1 MDSNTP
7 SQNPTELQKANK
19 NKNSASLG
27 DLTITAVQQLVVT
40 NGNINPTVL
49 NRLSENGFKENL
61 IQEIKQHMLDMQS
74 SSDEY
79 SHIDKQKINN
89 LSNGNIFTE
98 VERFAR
104 PLRDSRKRTLF
115 MLFRTY
121 PGLKDKE
128 DSIQEALSRLTQPQL
143 TTVRQGK
150 RDMLSFLS
158 RELGISKDELLPWKP
173 KFNEIFDVEH
183 LPADLGNRAKAEI
196 ALFERSGTPLSRG
209 LIREVLG
216 HFGSH
221 GDKIVAF
228 CKTFSIEFSIKDA
241 LTLGLLRN
249 DDIFRIAES
258 EYSYIWSTLSQTEK
272 EAYIVLL
279 KTDDSFIMSIDELE
293 RFQTKLSTYVSS
305 RSIKDGIADRIRQTF
320 DEQREK
326 SAHAS
331 ILERVVPDSNGKIHQ
346 SFIELL
352 DEKVNSASPRIQGLA
367 NFMKGTVLAFK
378 NRAGSLEFIELM
390 DVDIELSPS
399 DGFTGVKLRHLNS
412 FEENQISDKGLEQ
425 SFSYD
430 NLEKLLVQIQSGK
443 ILKKD
448 DFLEK
453 VHNEEIKNSEGK
465 PVEYNPLKEN
475 EEKKEFLIHEL
486 DAIDLNGKDLGF
498 EKDVIFTANG
508 QSDTGKKVEGQSFRV
523 IDIIEGSSTS
533 PSQIR
538 FTNGR
543 EIEEASFSTFIEA
556 AKNSSFKRIV
566 KFSQTDD
573 GFLHALEAFGVAHG
587 STIKEGKI
595 IPGSHDSHD
604 DHHDS
609 HDEHGHGHE
618 SKHEPLFEYFES
630 VDGDAH
636 TRLVDIDSR
645 FVTIWEWS
653 GDHSL
658 EKVQEVKQAK
668 NLSKKQEKSLYT
680 VRTMTR
686 EQFVLYLKENKL
698 KATTEDLLDPSAKYH
713 PHNPHMHDSL
723 FGSLFKGVS
732 FADMSKG
739 FENIIHGFQ
748 HYFEKNSK
756 LNASRFALKVGR
768 KLGFPQDLMA
778 QLQADEVVSVKE
790 IIDKIQEKLS
800 NLNGPVAR
808 VKALHIA
815 QLKTSSPEE
824 IGAAMLYMVKG
835 YGHLYAEDI
844 AYAQK
849 SETFING
856 FLYSL
861 GWTTNEEIT
870 KMKNDARAKFKSE
883 GGDESGS
890 EPTEE
895 EMIWNLLKII
905 DGGAGRSTSDDKYDP
920 RFANAGT
927 VVKAMGGPS
936 GWEKA
941 WRTEG
946 SENAYQKGIRQGGDV
961 VNAQGRVNKG
971 ISSFKTHEFNTV
983 IGFMEKAAGK
993 TPHPKY
999 QTIPVIW
1006 ALGGYSRYISTKMAQ
1021 KVKGYGDSMG
1031 HTFHAYS
1038 FIRNSTDNDTYTDT
1052 FIEAFKDIDTE
1063 AGSQVE
1069 KYIRTLRE
1077 GPCNDNPSKKKK
1089 FEEAI
1094 DGIATL
1100 WGKYYDKGLHDHLQG
1115 KDSWLINKVNKGDE
1129 KVTKY
1134 AKRFSEIHSMN
1145 GGETIPSPDNDW
1157 MVQYG
1162 YLHSPMLNL
1171 LDKKVNGKQVL
1182 SVDRMLKKIPIDNSG
1197 YDLKDDRKDRLW
1209 PAIVNTIEALR
1220 GESDEEIK
1228 KAQYTQYRNDIIKF
1242 FRDKLSIR
1250 TRGADGAIEE
1260 IKRKSF
1266 YPDLVKLGIDPAEF
1280 FSQESLTIHQERDYS
1295 NWMRNSMNTQGQAV
1309 GRVRNF
1315 EAMIQDTLDK
1325 NSLGF

>member
-19 NKNSASLG
+19 NKNSASLW

-143 TTVRQGK
+143 TTVRQWK

-183 LPADLGNRAKAEI
+183 LPADLWNRAKAEI
-196 ALFERSGTPLSRG
+196 ALFERSWTPLSRW
-209 LIREVLG
+209 LIREVLW
-216 HFGSH
+216 HFWSH
-221 GDKIVAF
+221 WDKIVAF

-241 LTLGLLRN
+241 LTLWLLRN

-378 NRAGSLEFIELM
+378 NRAWSLEFIELM

-399 DGFTGVKLRHLNS
+399 DGFTWVKLRHLNS

-453 VHNEEIKNSEGK
+453 VHNEEIKNSEWK

-498 EKDVIFTANG
+498 EKDVIFTANW
-508 QSDTGKKVEGQSFRV
+508 QSDTWKKVEWQSFRV
-523 IDIIEGSSTS
+523 IDIIEWSSTS

-538 FTNGR
+538 FTNWR

-609 HDEHGHGHE
+609 HDEHWHGHE

-723 FGSLFKGVS
+723 FGSLFKWVS

-768 KLGFPQDLMA
+768 KLWFPQDLMA

-800 NLNGPVAR
+800 NLNWPVAR

-824 IGAAMLYMVKG
+824 IWAAMLYMVKW

-861 GWTTNEEIT
+861 WWTTNEEIT

-905 DGGAGRSTSDDKYDP
+905 DGWAWRSTSDDKYDP

-927 VVKAMGGPS
+927 VVKAMWGPS

-946 SENAYQKGIRQGGDV
+946 SENAYQKWIRQWWDV
-961 VNAQGRVNKG
+961 VNAQWRVNKG

-1006 ALGGYSRYISTKMAQ
+1006 ALWGYSRYISTKMAQ
-1021 KVKGYGDSMG
+1021 KVKWYGDSMG

-1077 GPCNDNPSKKKK
+1077 WPCNDNPSKKKK

-1100 WGKYYDKGLHDHLQG
+1100 WWKYYDKGLHDHLQG
-1115 KDSWLINKVNKGDE
+1115 KDSWLINKVNKWDE

-1145 GGETIPSPDNDW
+1145 GWETIPSPDNDW

-1220 GESDEEIK
+1220 WESDEEIK

-1295 NWMRNSMNTQGQAV
+1295 NWMRNSMNTQWQAV
-1309 GRVRNF
+1309 WRVRNF